1 MRKPLENQ
9 GEDFTEEE
17 VYINGQL
24 VDLSEDDEDADDDQ
38 TEQ

>member
-1 MRKPLENQ
+1 MKKLLEMQ

-24 VDLSEDDEDADDDQ
+24 VDLSEEDEDADNDQ
-38 TEQ
+38 AAQ